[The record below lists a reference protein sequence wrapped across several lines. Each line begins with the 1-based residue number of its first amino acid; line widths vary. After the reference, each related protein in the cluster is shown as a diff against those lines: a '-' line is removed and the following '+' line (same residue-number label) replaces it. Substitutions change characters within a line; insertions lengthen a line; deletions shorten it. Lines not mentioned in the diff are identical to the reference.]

1 MKRTFPAV
9 LLIGIIC
16 AWILVNFSDQR
27 ASAENCNV
35 ALDALNTCN
44 QDAITVDCPDDC
56 RGGNQE
62 DGIDYSGDTV
72 YTTTDGNS
80 VSDGTENI
88 DCTRRFECEENEL
101 EDKKCKEA
109 PATIWGCDDEAG
121 EECPEYE
128 IKEGDWVPAP
138 SAKIVACPE

>member
-16 AWILVNFSDQR
+16 SWILVNFSDQR
-27 ASAENCNV
+27 ASADNCNV
-35 ALDALNTCN
+35 ALDALNTCQ
-44 QDAITVDCPDDC
+44 QDGIAVDCPIDC
-56 RGGNQE
+56 SGGDQS

-72 YTTTDGNS
+72 YTTTFGS
-80 VSDGTENI
+80 SLSDGTENV
-88 DCTRRFECEENEL
+88 DCTKRFECEESQQ
-101 EDKKCKEA
+101 EDMKCKEIV
-109 PATIWGCDDEAG
+109 ATVWGCEDEAG

-128 IKEGDWVPAP
+128 IKDGEWTPAP